1 MDICKSCRVKQSMI
15 AQFIQVS
22 CCKRSPMLTHWLARR
37 QHPQNV
43 ASHHPASAGG
53 LLTDSHLRQ
62 LESLLP
68 ACDHPAKEMPLSD
81 EHGSF
86 LLYSILSCSTRYQR
100 LDLRLALLVDHSLL
114 THVHNILARQAS
126 WQIACLEV
134 YHKLVLFLL
143 IGLEGTVELQST
155 CRQMLGP
162 ELLQAKP
169 CHREDATTIPAASW
183 ECRHVNVFL

>member
-1 MDICKSCRVKQSMI
+1 MDICKFCRVTQTFI
-15 AQFIQVS
+15 AHFFQES
-22 CCKRSPMLTHWLARR
+22 CCKRSPMPTHWLARR
-37 QHPQNV
+37 QHQQNA

-53 LLTDSHLRQ
+53 LLTDSHLRRQ
-62 LESLLP
+62 ESLLP

-86 LLYSILSCSTRYQR
+86 LLYSILLCSTRYQR
-100 LDLRLALLVDHSLL
+100 LDLRLARMLCTCVSRPWS
-114 THVHNILARQAS
+114 TSSARQAS

-134 YHKLVLFLL
+134 YHKLFLFLL

-169 CHREDATTIPAASW
+169 CHGKDAPTIPAAS
-183 ECRHVNVFL
+183 